1 MTADNEFKRP
11 ENYDCGNLGFC
22 KKLYG
27 DSEGKKFWCAKCA
40 ANAKLF
46 KEMEVP
52 KPKYVPKTKVCPEC
66 GISVKNLSYH
76 LGVHTGQREVC
87 PHCAKEVRNL
97 QVHLKNVHTKL
108 PCPQCGKLIGAGIM
122 NRLVWLWNLM
132 SLMTKLN
139 KIGL

>member
-1 MTADNEFKRP
+1 
-11 ENYDCGNLGFC
+11 
-22 KKLYG
+22 
-27 DSEGKKFWCAKCA
+27 
-40 ANAKLF
+40 
-46 KEMEVP
+46 MEVP

-132 SLMTKLN
+132 CLMTKLN
-139 KIGL
+139 